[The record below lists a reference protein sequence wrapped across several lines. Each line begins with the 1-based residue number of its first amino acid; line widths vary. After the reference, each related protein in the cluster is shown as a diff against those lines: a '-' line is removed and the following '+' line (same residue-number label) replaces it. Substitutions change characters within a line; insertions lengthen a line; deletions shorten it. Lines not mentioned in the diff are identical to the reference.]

1 MPHCTIVIPARAGST
16 RFANKPLATLCGR
29 TMIERVW
36 RIASSVKSAQRV
48 VVATDAD
55 AIATHVQSFG
65 GTVMCTDQ
73 AFRNGSERAAYIAAQ
88 LSPASDIIVNLQGDA
103 VLTPPW
109 AIEAVIEALVREPDL
124 PMATPAV
131 ALSGLA
137 YDAYLKRKSTGRA
150 SGTLVVFDAKGLAL
164 YFSKGIIPHLR
175 APPADTQLPRAHQH
189 IGLYAYRADALAQYA
204 ALPPGPLEQVE
215 QLEQLRALEHG
226 MRIRVVPVDLR
237 GRTQWS
243 VDYPEDIGVAET
255 IINWE
260 GELA

>member
-29 TMIERVW
+29 TLIERVW
-36 RIASSVKSAQRV
+36 RIASAVKGAHRV
-48 VVATDAD
+48 VVATDSQ
-55 AIATHVQSFG
+55 AIAEHVQCFG
-65 GTVMCTDQ
+65 GTAIYTEQ
-73 AFRNGSERAAYIAAQ
+73 AFRNGSERAAYVAAK
-88 LSPASDIIVNLQGDA
+88 LTPISDIIVNLQGDA

-109 AIEAVIEALVREPDL
+109 AIEAVIEALVREPHV
-124 PMATPAV
+124 PIATPAV

-137 YDAYLKRKSTGRA
+137 YDAYLKRKATGRA
-150 SGTLVVFDAKGLAL
+150 SGTLVVFDVKGSAL

-175 APPADTQLPRAHQH
+175 APPADKLLAKGHQH

-226 MRIRVVPVDLR
+226 MQIRVVPVDLR

-243 VDYPEDIGVAET
+243 VDYPEDIEIAET
-255 IINWE
+255 IITWE
-260 GELA
+260 GELV